1 MVRILEDLSDFTWR
15 DSPGAWHQQMAR
27 IVDHRFSSF
36 DELYTFALNAKKAG
50 VSAVMLVEI
59 QKTSACP
66 GPWYN
71 GLQLCD
77 HINGSYPAPDGSLP
91 QWRQMLREIA
101 PMRLMWWTNMVYWS
115 TQGQVWAQA
124 RADRTSDVG
133 RWFTWGDEDCSGIST
148 CPGKN
153 VVVPRVGCA
162 QGSWGSESAE
172 RGVESVMASFG
183 APGFADYLVD
193 AMANSWTR
201 NLGIDGYCE
210 DVSASYFCMG
220 QTGGRGSLP
229 FWRQI
234 VQRVR
239 RSQPQVVMSG
249 EGYGSW
255 DEMAAADVNLGGQ
268 GYGGF
273 HEAMRRAVLRGDASG
288 LEQVAATSGGDA
300 ATLVCYLHPAY
311 DGLQPGGCP
320 TLYYRDM
327 TRLLR
332 DVAQHRMWVALEA
345 GSGIVSQH
353 DYDPASTCMGWR
365 GCAFWMERDPPGAWW
380 NVTADP
386 FVQGEESPLWAFSR
400 HRALN
405 RLALRTRLP
414 VLGVSPASA
423 TTDGG
428 ALAYL
433 KHDALGPHGD
443 ACVLLYNPGPAQR
456 VTLDLSA
463 SLPASLLQG
472 GKGGIV
478 PHDLFAPSAAAP
490 SAATPSAAMPSAS
503 PPPPALAATW
513 SVDMGAAEFKAFGG
527 FTLPVFAPRRGK
539 VQGCVADDGHQSQPS
554 ASSASTLQA
563 CFFAC
568 LADDRCENVYIAPV
582 ARLPWIRQTLPQ
594 LSCTLLGAV
603 ADPAAACERGAG
615 TLVRRLDGGRPHPS
629 PSTPPSSSPPPA
641 APPRRPPSAPRPQP
655 SPMPPAL
662 PALLDAQRASVL
674 RDGVTYDQ
682 AAVPPLELPTLDAGA
697 ASTALHPEWHA
708 YVRNLY
714 GGAYHDLLPLDLN
727 SFTWFYWS
735 APLLS
740 NRTTTRSNLRLLLA
754 DWVDDKPEARYGT
767 PWTGGLAAWSW
778 GPEHLARRAG
788 FFVHRPRWSTAAY
801 RDASRLEVMRV
812 GPIDQPG
819 FEERRQLWFYH
830 AVGSGIFVRV
840 DSFAR
845 LDVRYER
852 HMSIPRVELV
862 GAHSGTRPSAT
873 RGDGE
878 VDGAAEVEDAEGA
891 EDAEDEASF
900 FWPKGVRFEL
910 ADGAPCAS
918 TARARRILSCA
929 NLPVPIW
936 PGDDSPPAAACVGGG
951 AVLEPR
957 GVHAPWLLSDATPR
971 CPPPPHPPN
980 LPTTTTPP
988 TPTPPPPSPLASP
1001 PPSPSPPSPP
1011 PPPPPNSRLPAAET
1025 EASRAQ
1031 IAAEI
1036 AAEIAPRYG
1045 PPASRPA
1052 SIAVAGPERGS
1063 PANDLATD
1071 PSSALAITASGLAL
1085 LGLGGA
1091 ACVGIFRALHHRVR
1105 RKLGVEDT
1113 ARLCD
1118 VTSNGDDSRDGD
1130 DSYRDPADE
1139 SL

>member
-1 MVRILEDLSDFTWR
+1 M
-15 DSPGAWHQQMAR
+15 
-27 IVDHRFSSF
+27 
-36 DELYTFALNAKKAG
+36 
-50 VSAVMLVEI
+50 
-59 QKTSACP
+59 
-66 GPWYN
+66 
-71 GLQLCD
+71 
-77 HINGSYPAPDGSLP
+77 
-91 QWRQMLREIA
+91 
-101 PMRLMWWTNMVYWS
+101 
-115 TQGQVWAQA
+115 WAQA
-124 RADRTSDVG
+124 RADKTSDVG
-133 RWFTWGDEDCSGIST
+133 RWFTWGDEGCSGIST

-153 VVVPRVGCA
+153 VVVPGVGCA
-162 QGSWGSESAE
+162 QGSWGSEGAAT
-172 RGVESVMASFG
+172 GVESVMASFG

-210 DVSASYFCMG
+210 DVSASYGCMG

-273 HEAMRRAVLRGDASG
+273 HGAMQRAVLQGDASG

-320 TLYYRDM
+320 TLYYRDK

-332 DVAQHRMWVALEA
+332 DVVQHRMWVALEA

-365 GCAFWMERDPPGAWW
+365 GCAFWMAREPPGAWW

-386 FVQGEESPLWAFSR
+386 FVQGEESPLWAFGR

-414 VLGVSPASA
+414 VLGVIPASS

-463 SLPASLLQG
+463 SLPASLLQRGEG
-472 GKGGIV
+472 GEGGEGGIV

-490 SAATPSAAMPSAS
+490 SAS

-513 SVDMGAAEFKAFGG
+513 SVEMGAAEFKAFGG

-563 CFFAC
+563 CFLAC

-582 ARLPWIRQTLPQ
+582 IRLPWIRQTLPL

-641 APPRRPPSAPRPQP
+641 APPHPPPSAPRPQP
-655 SPMPPAL
+655 PPVPPAL
-662 PALLDAQRASVL
+662 PALLVTQRASVL

-682 AAVPPLELPTLDAGA
+682 AAVPPLELPTLDAGEASA
-697 ASTALHPEWHA
+697 ALQPEWHA
-708 YVRNLY
+708 YVRHIY

-735 APLLS
+735 APLLR
-740 NRTTTRSNLRLLLA
+740 NRTTTPSSLRLLLA
-754 DWVDDKPEARYGT
+754 DWVDDKPEAPYGT

-788 FFVHRPRWSTAAY
+788 FFVHRPRWSTTAY

-819 FEERRQLWFYH
+819 FGEGRQLWFYH
-830 AVGSGIFVRV
+830 AVGSGIFVRA

-852 HMSIPRVELV
+852 HMSLPRVELV
-862 GAHSGTRPSAT
+862 GDRSDTRPSAT
-873 RGDGE
+873 RGGGG
-878 VDGAAEVEDAEGA
+878 VDGATEAEEEEGS
-891 EDAEDEASF
+891 EEAEDEASL

-936 PGDDSPPAAACVGGG
+936 PGDDPPPATACVGAG
-951 AVLEPR
+951 AVL
-957 GVHAPWLLSDATPR
+957 GHAPWMLSDATPR
-971 CPPPPHPPN
+971 CSSPPHPRNLPPPPPRRK
-980 LPTTTTPP
+980 
-988 TPTPPPPSPLASP
+988 PPSPSQSPPPSP

-1011 PPPPPNSRLPAAET
+1011 APPPKPRLAAAKT

-1031 IAAEI
+1031 ITAEI
-1036 AAEIAPRYG
+1036 AATETAPLHD

-1052 SIAVAGPERGS
+1052 SIAVAGPERGR
-1063 PANDLATD
+1063 PPATD
-1071 PSSALAITASGLAL
+1071 PATDPPPALAATASGLAL

-1091 ACVGIFRALHHRVR
+1091 ACVGIFRALHQRAW
-1105 RKLGVEDT
+1105 RKLVVEDT
-1113 ARLCD
+1113 TRLCD
-1118 VTSNGDDSRDGD
+1118 VTANGDDSRDGD
-1130 DSYRDPADE
+1130 DSYRDPADG